1 MNREGIENIK
11 GALKIISEQCKA
23 TFSCEDCPLYDC
35 CQGTDDLF
43 ERSPER
49 WFQKVVQVTIRDNQ

>member
-1 MNREGIENIK
+1 MTKEGAENIK

-35 CQGTDDLF
+35 CQGTDDLL
-43 ERSPER
+43 ERSPDH
-49 WFQKVVQVTIRDNQ
+49 WFREVKGNEED

>member
-43 ERSPER
+43 ERSPDR
-49 WFQKVVQVTIRDNQ
+49 WFQKVI